1 MTKFLD
7 VDFTKMKNNVL
18 YNKCISADALFESRS
33 NERSLIIFFF
43 FPTFL
48 ENALLAESE
57 SGSSLFD
64 S

>member
-1 MTKFLD
+1 M
-7 VDFTKMKNNVL
+7 KMRKNVL
-18 YNKCISADALFESRS
+18 YDKCVSADALFQSRS